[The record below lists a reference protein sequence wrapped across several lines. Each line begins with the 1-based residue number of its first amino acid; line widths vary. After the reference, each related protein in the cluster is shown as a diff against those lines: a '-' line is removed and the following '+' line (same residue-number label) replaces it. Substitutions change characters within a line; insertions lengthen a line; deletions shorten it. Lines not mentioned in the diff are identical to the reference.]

1 MPLSSATRPMRRS
14 ALLICLGLA
23 AAVAG
28 AATPANALTPE
39 EMLAD
44 PVLEQRARDLSQGLR
59 CLVCQNQSIDDSDA
73 ELARDLRTEVRR
85 RLTAGQSDADILDAI
100 RDTYGDYVL
109 LNPPI
114 APSTWILWA
123 APAIILAGG
132 ALLVFAARRRD
143 DIPDKDSPLPARE
156 TPARSPKHVSLK
168 SSVAGRQA
176 VALFSLVVGCS
187 LLIYL
192 ALGRADLP
200 DRPLAERTA
209 EIAALKDTA
218 QQDNADRVARFDAAR
233 AAVEAEPERVS
244 NWLDLAVAAADAG
257 RSETEVT
264 ALRQAMVLTDDDP
277 TIVSMLAEALSRA
290 ADGQITIPARALVEQ
305 ALAAN
310 PAEPRA
316 LFLYGLAAYQDGDY
330 AAAIDNWQQLQRV
343 SSADAPW
350 MPLLADNIADAA
362 AAGGIEV
369 PVSPGPDAADIA
381 AASEMSTE
389 DRDAMIAGMVDG
401 LAARLEDNPEDGP
414 GWQRLARAYDVLGRT
429 EAAQDA
435 LVSAADALIAD
446 ADAQLAALQAIVA
459 GNAEDRLV
467 DDADRLLARLVEMA
481 PARPETLY
489 LRGHFAAT
497 NGDVE
502 AARAFWQQL
511 LDRLPEDAPIA
522 GQLRAAIE
530 AL

>member
-1 MPLSSATRPMRRS
+1 M
-14 ALLICLGLA
+14 
-23 AAVAG
+23 
-28 AATPANALTPE
+28 
-39 EMLAD
+39 
-44 PVLEQRARDLSQGLR
+44 
-59 CLVCQNQSIDDSDA
+59 
-73 ELARDLRTEVRR
+73 
-85 RLTAGQSDADILDAI
+85 
-100 RDTYGDYVL
+100 
-109 LNPPI
+109 
-114 APSTWILWA
+114 
-123 APAIILAGG
+123 
-132 ALLVFAARRRD
+132 
-143 DIPDKDSPLPARE
+143 
-156 TPARSPKHVSLK
+156 
-168 SSVAGRQA
+168 
-176 VALFSLVVGCS
+176 
-187 LLIYL
+187 
-192 ALGRADLP
+192 
-200 DRPLAERTA
+200 
-209 EIAALKDTA
+209 
-218 QQDNADRVARFDAAR
+218 
-233 AAVEAEPERVS
+233 
-244 NWLDLAVAAADAG
+244 AAADAG

-401 LAARLEDNPEDGP
+401 LAARLEDNPKDGP
-414 GWQRLARAYDVLGRT
+414 GWQRLARAYDVLGHT

-435 LVSAADALIAD
+435 LVSAADALVAD

-459 GNAEDRLV
+459 GNAEDRLAN
-467 DDADRLLARLVEMA
+467 DADRLLERLVEMA

>member
-1 MPLSSATRPMRRS
+1 MPLSSATRPMRRW

-23 AAVAG
+23 AAVAD

-44 PVLEQRARDLSQGLR
+44 PVLEQRARGLSQGLR

-156 TPARSPKHVSLK
+156 TPARSPEHVSLK

-435 LVSAADALIAD
+435 LVSAADALVAD

-459 GNAEDRLV
+459 GNAEDRLA

-502 AARAFWQQL
+502 AARAFWRQL